1 MKKTVI
7 AVISVLLMTALAV
20 TLVAC
25 NKFATEGWGYSI
37 PQFDLSTD
45 NNIPKGAESLY
56 EKYIIDNA
64 SDYMAHPD
72 TVLVDRNGDGVGET
86 LMTMYPEGHG
96 KGAVLTKEST
106 DGGKNWS
113 ERRTNTPSSWVNS
126 LETPTVYKL
135 DFNDGSHKIVMIS
148 ANPSWGVGHGDGFN
162 ASYSSDEGRNWTEF
176 RKFYGWKDKH
186 YVNPIVAMAS
196 LTRLKDENGNWRDA
210 WMGFFH
216 DYDFINY
223 KTILT
228 FDEAGNMN
236 WSVPEKYFAAHRDIE
251 KASQMCEVEVIR
263 SDNGQGKEL
272 CLIGRANGKD
282 MNSIISF
289 SFDEGVT
296 WSKPREVAAALNG
309 ERHKAD
315 FLLDGRLVI
324 TFRSIERSPAKLKG
338 IEGKYKQKNW
348 YSEGWI
354 AWVGTFNDLKNMY
367 IENGRG
373 KSEGQYR
380 IKLAHTYLDGQ
391 NAPHISA
398 NADTGYCGN
407 AVLSDGKYF
416 TSSYGT
422 FGEKKADGSYKT
434 YIIGKII
441 DFNLLEEKLLLK

>member
-7 AVISVLLMTALAV
+7 AIISVLLVAALAV
-20 TLVAC
+20 SLVAC
-25 NKFATEGWGYSI
+25 NKFATDGWGYTI
-37 PQFDLSTD
+37 PQIDLSTD
-45 NNIPKGAESLY
+45 VNIAEGTESLY
-56 EKYIIDNA
+56 KRYVIDDA

-72 TVLVDRNGDGVGET
+72 SVLVDRDNDGIGET
-86 LMTMYPEGHG
+86 IMTMYPKGHG

-113 ERRTNTPSSWVNS
+113 ERRSDTPTSWQNS

-148 ANPSWGVGHGDGFN
+148 ANPSWNKGHGDGFN
-162 ASYSSDEGRNWTEF
+162 ASYSSDEGLHWTEF
-176 RKFYGWKDKH
+176 QKFYGWKDEH

-223 KTILT
+223 KSILT

-263 SDNGQGKEL
+263 SDNGQGDEL

-282 MNSIISF
+282 LNSVISF
-289 SFDEGVT
+289 SYDEGVT

-315 FLLDGRLVI
+315 YLNDGRLVI
-324 TFRSIERSPAKLKG
+324 TFRSIERSASKLNN
-338 IEGKYKQKNW
+338 IEGKYKQNNW

-354 AWVGTFNDLKNMY
+354 AWVGTFKDLIDMY
-367 IENGRG
+367 IQDGRG
-373 KSEGQYR
+373 KTEGQYR

-391 NAPHISA
+391 TAPQISA

-407 AVLSDGKYF
+407 VVLPDGTYM

-422 FGEKKADGSYKT
+422 FGEKTADGKFKT
-434 YIIGKII
+434 YIIAKVI
-441 DFNLLEEKLLLK
+441 DFNLLDRLLLQ